1 MPATERKIPFMH
13 WRLSLNPQIC
23 RGDWNRNS
31 TFGIN
36 IRPAMLIS
44 QLPRTGYIKQLKQ
57 LKQASNFWQAART
70 WSSLPSENQTWQRKN
85 KTSHGKIIFEL
96 LLHRGFFQ
104 CLFFSRE
111 RFSVQGFS
119 PEKSSQLTAPKS
131 CRRGNPFAPAVPNWF
146 HVALGL
152 MDLPGGARGGD
163 VTWKLLV
170 SYGLYNI
177 I

>member
-85 KTSHGKIIFEL
+85 KTSHGKVIFEL
-96 LLHRGFFQ
+96 LLHG
-104 CLFFSRE
+104 
-111 RFSVQGFS
+111 GFS
-119 PEKSSQLTAPKS
+119 SAVFFPGNVFLCKDFCLKNPRSWQHQNPAGAATPLPRQYRTDSMSRWALWTFLVAP
-131 CRRGNPFAPAVPNWF
+131 V
-146 HVALGL
+146 VA
-152 MDLPGGARGGD
+152 M
-163 VTWKLLV
+163 
-170 SYGLYNI
+170 
-177 I
+177 